1 MCPKLLCIQCVFR
14 VNTSLAVYHCYT
26 LAAKSH
32 VPSKTKT
39 PGPSVTTTRP
49 NPQSNLIANPVSFW
63 KPAKLYTVKD
73 TPNSYV
79 PTP

>member
-1 MCPKLLCIQCVFR
+1 M
-14 VNTSLAVYHCYT
+14 YHCYT

-39 PGPSVTTTRP
+39 PSPSVTTTRP

-79 PTP
+79 PTPRSDPTHHALFFAYIYLTM